1 MNVSAALQVFK
12 GNRIIIKHGKIG
24 RLVRVM
30 FIKENV
36 IFLLFWESVKNDE
49 IFIGHLC
56 WRSFECFTLFRN
68 ILHYITH
75 LLVPTIAWFSLQT
88 SRIYQ

>member
-36 IFLLFWESVKNDE
+36 IFLLFWNQ
-49 IFIGHLC
+49 
-56 WRSFECFTLFRN
+56 WR
-68 ILHYITH
+68 
-75 LLVPTIAWFSLQT
+75 TI
-88 SRIYQ
+88 

>member
-36 IFLLFWESVKNDE
+36 IFLLFWESVENNL
-49 IFIGHLC
+49 IFIKYVL
-56 WRSFECFTLFRN
+56 EKL
-68 ILHYITH
+68 
-75 LLVPTIAWFSLQT
+75 
-88 SRIYQ
+88 